1 MVPIASF
8 LLNIIMQCLVP
19 LQYVM
24 MIIITL
30 NIYLV

>member
-8 LLNIIMQCLVP
+8 PLNIIMQCLVP